1 MTRAPA
7 APDSPPAI
15 RFHSAAEATAA
26 LSLAGPAGVLL
37 LSAPAAAA
45 WPGAATV
52 AAMVARAAAAHP
64 DVPHRAALDCGT
76 APGLALDALRQGW
89 RLLVLDGAHPSFAQV
104 AAAAAEVGAT
114 LLPAA
119 PEALDLTSLDLRKP
133 GGRAMLARHLTRDL
147 TRDLTGATP
156 GETGRTAPNTHR
168 IGAE

>member
-37 LSAPAAAA
+37 LSASAAAA
-45 WPGAATV
+45 WPGAATI
-52 AAMVARAAAAHP
+52 AAMVARAVAAHP
-64 DVPHRAALDCGT
+64 GVPHRAALDCGT

-104 AAAAAEVGAT
+104 AAAGAELGAT

-119 PEALDLTSLDLRKP
+119 PEALDLAGLDLRKP
-133 GGRAMLARHLTRDL
+133 GGRAILARHLTAANQR
-147 TRDLTGATP
+147 
-156 GETGRTAPNTHR
+156 ETGRTAPNTHR
-168 IGAE
+168 IGAECAGRRP